1 VIYWSCDKNK
11 EIEKKWDVKWVLRKL
26 ECTCIINNN
35 ITSLWFELWTTQH
48 AKEGKEE
55 TALWPTHVTTDRIQY
70 NPFIYMKV
78 VTIDSAQWN
87 IIVCTSAA
95 QPSSLCLETPWI
107 VITCLAFTSMWSYF
121 ILFTEDPNV
130 SLLSQTSKFRA
141 NWTFEV
147 NCLFCRRLWF

>member
-55 TALWPTHVTTDRIQY
+55 TALWPTHMTTDRILS
-70 NPFIYMKV
+70 IYLHQSGDHRFCSMKYY
-78 VTIDSAQWN
+78 
-87 IIVCTSAA
+87 
-95 QPSSLCLETPWI
+95 CLHFRST
-107 VITCLAFTSMWSYF
+107 TKLT
-121 ILFTEDPNV
+121 
-130 SLLSQTSKFRA
+130 LSRNTM
-141 NWTFEV
+141 NWTLRTPFLF
-147 NCLFCRRLWF
+147 LFCNYQSSIYFYVKLLFFVHWRSQRFTFVSNKQV